1 MSGTHSRDGWTDN
14 TLFRTCGMQHKHF
27 GSSSNGT
34 IVKTEAPGLRGVGW
48 VLEPQAWPGTS
59 LPHPA
64 PFPDIYSRNYHVGG
78 KGQLERRKQEGQGR
92 EQART

>member
-1 MSGTHSRDGWTDN
+1 
-14 TLFRTCGMQHKHF
+14 MQHEHF
-27 GSSSNGT
+27 GSSSDGT
-34 IVKTEAPGLRGVGW
+34 IVKTEAPGLRGVRR

-64 PFPDIYSRNYHVGG
+64 PLPNIYSRNCYVGG